1 MKRSPIRPL
10 FGFSLLVTLAALTP
24 AGAQEY
30 LTPTKAHEQM
40 SYEVGVWDAEV
51 SMWEKPD
58 GEPMKNKAVET
69 NKMLGKMWL
78 MSEFEGEFAGAKF
91 SGRSVLGFD
100 PVKKKYVGG
109 WVDTMSPFIMQ
120 MEGEY
125 DADSHTLTM
134 MGEGTDVMSG
144 KPSKMKMVTRY
155 TGQDDKTFEMY
166 MPVEGEDGKWWKTM
180 EAKYMRRK

>member
-1 MKRSPIRPL
+1 M
-10 FGFSLLVTLAALTP
+10 
-24 AGAQEY
+24 
-30 LTPTKAHEQM
+30 TPTKQHQEMAH
-40 SYEVGVWDAEV
+40 EVGVWDAEV

-58 GEPMKNKAVET
+58 GEPMKSKAVET

-78 MSEFEGEFAGAKF
+78 MSEFEGEFGGQKF
-91 SGRSVLGFD
+91 SGRMALGYD

-109 WVDTMSPFIMQ
+109 WVDTMSPFMMP

-134 MGEGTDVMSG
+134 MSQTTDAMTG

-155 TGQDDKTFEMY
+155 EGEDEKTFEIH
-166 MPVEGEDGKWWKTM
+166 MPVEGEDGKWWKSM
-180 EAKYMRRK
+180 EAKYKRRK